1 MIDALG
7 ERMKRNYEDVTRYKL
22 PRRTFIIVRIDGKA
36 FHSYTKAFQNAKP
49 FSDFLA
55 ACMDDSALMLT
66 KQMMGFQ
73 FAYGQSDE
81 YSFVLTDFAKHETE
95 PWFGGNIQKIA
106 SVAASIFT
114 ANFNSVV
121 RMSKPAYFDAR
132 VFTIPEYEEVLNY
145 FIWRQKDCMKNAIHM
160 IAREHFS
167 EKVLTGMSTE
177 LKKDLLISN
186 GIDVD
191 NSFGQEHLRGRGL
204 YVNFEGFYYND
215 EHLPIFTEDR
225 GYLKSKIPYGP
236 ELLTVGYRAPYPNAI
251 NDAIDSSDHLF
262 MEEANDR
269 AKKEY
274 DNLANSIGTDCHIH
288 GC

>member
-1 MIDALG
+1 MTDALG
-7 ERMKRNYEDVTRYKL
+7 ERMKRNYEDVTRFHL
-22 PRRTFIIVRIDGKA
+22 PRRTFTIVRLDGKA
-36 FHSYTKAFQNAKP
+36 FHTYTKGFSNSHP

-55 ACMDDSALMLT
+55 ACLDDAALMLA

-95 PWFGGNIQKIA
+95 PWFGGNVQKIA

-121 RMSKPAYFDAR
+121 RVSKPAYFDAR
-132 VFTIPEYEEVLNY
+132 VFTIPSYEEVINY

-167 EKVLTGMSTE
+167 EKVLTGLSTE

-186 GIDVD
+186 DFHWATYGD
-191 NSFGQEHLRGRGL
+191 QHLRGRSL
-204 YVNFEGFYYND
+204 FVDYNGFYTVD
-215 EHLPIFTEDR
+215 EHLPIFTENR
-225 GYLKSKIPYGP
+225 TYLKEIIPSGPKDDDVKI
-236 ELLTVGYRAPYPNAI
+236 L
-251 NDAIDSSDHLF
+251 DAG
-262 MEEANDR
+262 
-269 AKKEY
+269 KEY
-274 DNLANSIGTDCHIH
+274 QELINAVGTDCHIH